1 MSGMNK
7 QSTYKN
13 CRIYRRSFKTENA
26 PWNVCLFAKLVNLNP
41 TLSRISVFVN
51 FVRKPHSRPCSN
63 SCKTLNLGRL
73 QYSTQYFVN
82 KMSLCYYSKRL
93 STQIQLY
100 VAVIT
105 ASKFSNLFQVGV
117 DFVIGTHMHFIM
129 VGVLNG
135 SFWWTLRT
143 RIWVPS
149 GIQESIAWTES

>member
-26 PWNVCLFAKLVNLNP
+26 PWNAIYVCLFAKLFDLNP

-82 KMSLCYYSKRL
+82 KMSRCYYSQRL
-93 STQIQLY
+93 STQIQLD
-100 VAVIT
+100 VAIIT

-117 DFVIGTHMHFIM
+117 DLVIGTPWNPWSKPIHPAK
-129 VGVLNG
+129 V
-135 SFWWTLRT
+135 
-143 RIWVPS
+143 
-149 GIQESIAWTES
+149 